1 MFAAGVPDKVIAEFT
16 VPRTPMALHQYV
28 HTSVDQVKASGFA
41 VSGNAPNDRKPLVAV
56 ENPKV
61 DMEDKKPDSDTLQ
74 QSVPTFLGNLTNCT
88 INIKLWH
95 WTPLILDNLS
105 FATFEVHC
113 VTCVSAGVRI
123 LEIWTA
129 SYVFV

>member
-1 MFAAGVPDKVIAEFT
+1 MLPKISELAGLCTCYTNHSLRVTAATRMFAAGVPDKVIAEFT

-88 INIKLWH
+88 INIKL
-95 WTPLILDNLS
+95 
-105 FATFEVHC
+105 
-113 VTCVSAGVRI
+113 
-123 LEIWTA
+123 
-129 SYVFV
+129 